1 MTPSALQ
8 ACRDVNQSSV
18 LIVQRLLPPY
28 RLAFFQHL
36 AATAPFGV
44 TFSYGQGQPDCALE
58 SIVAPE
64 GLNVT
69 QLRNLSIGKRET
81 LVYQMGLPSL
91 IRSKRY
97 NIIIAEFNPRIISNI
112 AAFFQAKRQ
121 KLKFIWWGHGI
132 RPRSSDTAIR
142 IYRWLAQHADAII
155 LYTQAAADQL
165 TAHGVPKNKIFVA
178 WNSID
183 IDEIDSLVQHLPMT
197 RRNRVLF
204 IGRLIPEKKPG
215 LLIEAFANAS
225 SRLSSDIVLTLVG
238 DGPERTNLERL
249 VRQFNIDDRVE
260 FVGSTYNQDQLA
272 PYFNT
277 SWISVSP
284 GYIGLSAIHSMAF
297 GVPMLVADKEPH
309 SPEIAVVEDGK
320 NAVFFRANDTKDM
333 AQHLIRLSKQPDQLE
348 QMSVASRK
356 AVRSTFGVKAMV
368 DAFLQ
373 AIRYAHSIS

>member
-1 MTPSALQ
+1 
-8 ACRDVNQSSV
+8 
-18 LIVQRLLPPY
+18 
-28 RLAFFQHL
+28 
-36 AATAPFGV
+36 
-44 TFSYGQGQPDCALE
+44 
-58 SIVAPE
+58 
-64 GLNVT
+64 
-69 QLRNLSIGKRET
+69 
-81 LVYQMGLPSL
+81 
-91 IRSKRY
+91 
-97 NIIIAEFNPRIISNI
+97 
-112 AAFFQAKRQ
+112 
-121 KLKFIWWGHGI
+121 
-132 RPRSSDTAIR
+132 
-142 IYRWLAQHADAII
+142 
-155 LYTQAAADQL
+155 
-165 TAHGVPKNKIFVA
+165 HGVPKNKIFVA

-309 SPEIAVVEDGK
+309 SPEI
-320 NAVFFRANDTKDM
+320 
-333 AQHLIRLSKQPDQLE
+333 
-348 QMSVASRK
+348 
-356 AVRSTFGVKAMV
+356 
-368 DAFLQ
+368 
-373 AIRYAHSIS
+373 